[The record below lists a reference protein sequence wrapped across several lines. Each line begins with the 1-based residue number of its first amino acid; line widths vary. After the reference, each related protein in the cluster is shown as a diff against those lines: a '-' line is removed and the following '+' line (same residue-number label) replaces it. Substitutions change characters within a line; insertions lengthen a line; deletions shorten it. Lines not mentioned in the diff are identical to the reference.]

1 MKKKTYQQVV
11 LDLERFWADKGCI
24 IQQPYDLEVGAG
36 TLNPATLLRA
46 LGPEPWNVAYVEPSR
61 RPTDGRYGENPNRL
75 QHYYQYQVIL
85 KPSPDNIQDLYL
97 ESLYALGIDPM
108 RHDIRFVEDDWENPT
123 VGAWGL
129 GWEVWLDGMEI
140 TQFTYFQQAGT
151 VECNPVCAE
160 LTYGLERIAMYL
172 QGVDN
177 VYNLIWQDGVTY
189 GDVHHQGEVEHSTYN
204 FEEAD
209 TDMLF
214 KLFDMY
220 EAESKRIL
228 EKGLIL
234 PALDFCLKCSHTFN
248 LLDARGAISVT
259 ERTSFIHRVRDLC
272 RGSAVA
278 YVQQREDMGYPL
290 MGKNLIADQKGL
302 TGGPKS

>member
-1 MKKKTYQQVV
+1 
-11 LDLERFWADKGCI
+11 
-24 IQQPYDLEVGAG
+24 
-36 TLNPATLLRA
+36 
-46 LGPEPWNVAYVEPSR
+46 
-61 RPTDGRYGENPNRL
+61 
-75 QHYYQYQVIL
+75 
-85 KPSPDNIQDLYL
+85 
-97 ESLYALGIDPM
+97 
-108 RHDIRFVEDDWENPT
+108 
-123 VGAWGL
+123 
-129 GWEVWLDGMEI
+129 
-140 TQFTYFQQAGT
+140 
-151 VECNPVCAE
+151 
-160 LTYGLERIAMYL
+160 
-172 QGVDN
+172 
-177 VYNLIWQDGVTY
+177 
-189 GDVHHQGEVEHSTYN
+189 VEHSTYN